1 MASLTPGTLTFDSIS
16 DTMPNAINSFEGEIE
31 RLMEIENPTSVDL
44 FAMQKSITEWS
55 LASSTISTVLKTLS
69 DTLKG
74 TLQKIN

>member
-1 MASLTPGTLTFDSIS
+1 MASLTPGTLTFDSVS
-16 DTMPNAINSFEGEIE
+16 DTLPAAINNFELEIE

-55 LASSTISTVLKTLS
+55 LASSTISTVFKTLG
-69 DTLKG
+69 DTLKS

>member
-1 MASLTPGTLTFDSIS
+1 MASLSPGTLTFDSIS
-16 DTMPNAINSFEGEIE
+16 DTMPNAINSFETEIE

>member
-1 MASLTPGTLTFDSIS
+1 MASLTPGTLTFESVS
-16 DTMPNAINSFEGEIE
+16 DTMPASINNFELEIE

-55 LASSTISTVLKTLS
+55 LASSTISTVFKTLG